1 MGQMPPPKSDDDD
14 DGGGWGGG
22 GAPAAPGWAR
32 ELQGRH
38 ALTRGAEMAL
48 HAASH
53 GDDHGGDAAPNL
65 KED

>member
-1 MGQMPPPKSDDDD
+1 MGQMPPPKSDDDE
-14 DGGGWGGG
+14 GSGGGG
-22 GAPAAPGWAR
+22 GAPATPGWAR

-53 GDDHGGDAAPNL
+53 SDDHGGDAAPNL